1 MRNTHRLTAA
11 TVKKLVSSP
20 PERTKYVP
28 DGGGLHIQI
37 TPTGT
42 ASWIFRYQ
50 LHNRSREMGLGSF
63 GVVSLADARAKAA
76 EAARLK
82 AAGIDPLGQK
92 QHARKTAQ
100 REAEHRLSFA
110 AAAAKFIALR
120 EPQWSR
126 ANAEDWRS
134 SLRRHA
140 APLSR
145 LDVNEISTS
154 DVLRVLEALW
164 VEKNATATALRQRIE
179 AVLDWAT
186 SKGHRSGENPARFKN
201 HLEHLLPATQVK
213 TENRPSL
220 PYKKIHE
227 FMNKLRVEA
236 GDISRAMEFIVLTGA
251 RSGEATGCCWRE
263 INLAEKVWH
272 CPAERMKAGVAHDV
286 PLSPQALALLEAL
299 PGAHGPDDRLFDSV
313 KGKQVSDVV
322 MSALLRKL
330 GYPLGSVTTHGFR
343 SSLRTWISERT
354 SAPPAVAEAVL
365 SHDRRSMIQQAYE
378 RTRFFEQRVP
388 LMTQWADFIDTPFEP
403 DATVL
408 PIRAA

>member
-1 MRNTHRLTAA
+1 
-11 TVKKLVSSP
+11 
-20 PERTKYVP
+20 
-28 DGGGLHIQI
+28 
-37 TPTGT
+37 
-42 ASWIFRYQ
+42 
-50 LHNRSREMGLGSF
+50 
-63 GVVSLADARAKAA
+63 
-76 EAARLK
+76 
-82 AAGIDPLGQK
+82 
-92 QHARKTAQ
+92 
-100 REAEHRLSFA
+100 
-110 AAAAKFIALR
+110 
-120 EPQWSR
+120 
-126 ANAEDWRS
+126 
-134 SLRRHA
+134 
-140 APLSR
+140 
-145 LDVNEISTS
+145 
-154 DVLRVLEALW
+154 
-164 VEKNATATALRQRIE
+164 
-179 AVLDWAT
+179 
-186 SKGHRSGENPARFKN
+186 
-201 HLEHLLPATQVK
+201 
-213 TENRPSL
+213 
-220 PYKKIHE
+220 
-227 FMNKLRVEA
+227 MNKLRVEA

-299 PGAHGPDDRLFDSV
+299 PGKHAPDDRLFDSA